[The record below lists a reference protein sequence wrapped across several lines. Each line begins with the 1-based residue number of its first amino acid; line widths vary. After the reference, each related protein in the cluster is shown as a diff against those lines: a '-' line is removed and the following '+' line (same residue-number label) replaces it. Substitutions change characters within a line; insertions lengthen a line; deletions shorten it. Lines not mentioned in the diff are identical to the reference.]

1 MPFPLF
7 VVISFAIALPTAAAT
22 ALLARRPQLAVLAAF
37 AGATGL
43 LLFHG
48 PAYFDYYADDAYIA
62 LRYSRHLAD
71 GLGPNWNATGHVE
84 GYTSFSWMGIHAG
97 LAKLGLDLV
106 LASQV
111 LGFLAML
118 GTFVVVYRI
127 WRLWTNDEPDSGH
140 GHPLGLPP

>member
-7 VVISFAIALPTAAAT
+7 VVISSAIALPTAAAA
-22 ALLARRPQLAVLAAF
+22 ALLARRPQLAVLVAL

-48 PAYFDYYADDAYIA
+48 PAYFDYYADDAYIT

-84 GYTSFSWMGIHAG
+84 GYAIFS
-97 LAKLGLDLV
+97 DP
-106 LASQV
+106 
-111 LGFLAML
+111 
-118 GTFVVVYRI
+118 
-127 WRLWTNDEPDSGH
+127 RLWERYEVRAANLDGRWFHFLQRKDTVAE
-140 GHPLGLPP
+140 LQVRGLR